1 MKSVLGDR
9 RAIAIL
15 LGPAL
20 AVYTLV
26 MLVPV
31 VWSFGYTFVRGNPLE
46 GFRFAGLENFERL
59 FTDPDIR
66 DALVFTIKYAIV
78 MTAGQVIIGYALALL
93 YIFVLRRSSVLLRTL
108 IFFPVVVPTVAI
120 ALLFQ
125 KLFQSAPRDGIV
137 NELLVN
143 VGLGSVDWLGQS
155 DTAFLVIVFMDIWRS
170 VGFYAVLLFAGLL
183 DIPDDIIES
192 ARIDGA
198 QRWRLFRHI
207 ILPLSLPIL
216 LSSII
221 FSINGTIKVFDS
233 VLALTGG
240 GPGNSTTPLTLYMY
254 RTAFAFSDYG
264 YGSTIALLL
273 TIMCLVVTVFIFRSA
288 RRDITT

>member
-20 AVYTLV
+20 LVYTLV

-31 VWSFGYTFVRGNPLE
+31 VWSFGYTFVKGNPLE
-46 GFRFAGLENFERL
+46 GFRFSGFENFARL
-59 FTDPDIR
+59 FVDPDIR
-66 DALVFTIKYAIV
+66 DALFFTIKYAVV
-78 MTAGQVIIGYALALL
+78 MTAGQVIIGYGLALL
-93 YIFVLRRSSVLLRTL
+93 YIFVLRRSSVLIRTL
-108 IFFPVVVPTVAI
+108 VFFPVVVPTVAI

-125 KLFQSAPRDGIV
+125 KLFQSAPRDGVV

-143 VGLGSVDWLGQS
+143 VGLGSVDWLGQA
-155 DTAFLVIVFMDIWRS
+155 DTAFLVIVVMDIWRS
-170 VGFYAVLLFAGLL
+170 VGFYAVLLFAGLI
-183 DIPDDIIES
+183 DIPEDIIES

-198 QRWRLFRHI
+198 RHWSLFRHI
-207 ILPLSLPIL
+207 IVPLSLPIL
-216 LSSII
+216 FSSII

-240 GPGNSTTPLTLYMY
+240 QPGNSTTPLTLYMY

-273 TIMCLVVTVFIFRSA
+273 TIMCLLVTIVIFRSA
-288 RRDITT
+288 RRDITN

>member
-20 AVYTLV
+20 TIYTLF

-31 VWSFGYTFVRGNPLE
+31 VWSFVFTFVKGNPLE
-46 GFRFAGLENFERL
+46 GFTFAGGQNFLRL
-59 FTDPDIR
+59 FTDPDIH
-66 DALVFTIKYAIV
+66 DAFFFTLKYAVVLTIGQIV
-78 MTAGQVIIGYALALL
+78 IGYALALF
-93 YIFVLRRSSVLLRTL
+93 YIFVLRKMSVLIRTL
-108 IFFPVVVPTVAI
+108 VFFPVVVPTVAI
-120 ALLFQ
+120 ALLYQ
-125 KLFQSAPRDGIV
+125 KIFQSAPRDGII

-143 VGLGSVDWLGQS
+143 VGLGSVDWLGQA
-155 DTAFLVIVFMDIWRS
+155 DTAFIVIVIMDIWRS
-170 VGFYAVLLFAGLL
+170 VGFYGVLLYAGLL
-183 DIPDDIIES
+183 DIPDELIES

-198 QRWRLFRHI
+198 RGWSLFRSI

-233 VLALTGG
+233 VYALTGG

-273 TIMCLVVTVFIFRSA
+273 TIMSLIVTLFIFRSA
-288 RRDITT
+288 RRDITQ

>member
-20 AVYTLV
+20 LVYTLV

-31 VWSFGYTFVRGNPLE
+31 VWSFGYTFVKGNPLE
-46 GFRFAGLENFERL
+46 GFRFSGIDNFARL
-59 FTDPDIR
+59 FVDPDIR
-66 DALVFTIKYAIV
+66 DALFFTIKYAVV
-78 MTAGQVIIGYALALL
+78 MTAGQVIIGYGLALL
-93 YIFVLRRSSVLLRTL
+93 YIFVLRRSSVLIRTL
-108 IFFPVVVPTVAI
+108 VFFPVVVPTVAI

-125 KLFQSAPRDGIV
+125 KLFQSAPRDGVV

-143 VGLGSVDWLGQS
+143 VGLGSVDWLGQA
-155 DTAFLVIVFMDIWRS
+155 DTAFLVIVVMDIWRS
-170 VGFYAVLLFAGLL
+170 VGFYAVLLFAGLI
-183 DIPDDIIES
+183 DIPEDIIES

-198 QRWRLFRHI
+198 RHWSLFRHI
-207 ILPLSLPIL
+207 IVPLSLPIL
-216 LSSII
+216 FSSII

-240 GPGNSTTPLTLYMY
+240 QPGNSTTPLTLYMY

-273 TIMCLVVTVFIFRSA
+273 TIMCLLVTIVIFRSA
-288 RRDITT
+288 RRDITN